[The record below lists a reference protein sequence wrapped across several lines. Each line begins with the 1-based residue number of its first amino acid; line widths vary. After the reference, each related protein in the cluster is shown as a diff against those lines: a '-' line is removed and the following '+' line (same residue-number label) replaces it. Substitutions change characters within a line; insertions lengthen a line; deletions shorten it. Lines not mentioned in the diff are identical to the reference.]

1 MNEDSYKDSTLI
13 MQLLRD
19 NLTVSFKS
27 HVVLPL
33 NDPDALFTVNRDISF
48 FCLQLWTSENQADEG
63 ETGDGEN

>member
-1 MNEDSYKDSTLI
+1 

-19 NLTVSFKS
+19 NLTVSFNP

-33 NDPDALFTVNRDISF
+33 IDPDVLFTANHEIF
-48 FCLQLWTSENQADEG
+48 FSVFQLWTSENQADEG